1 MRLAYYGAAS
11 TVIATGVVLS
21 AFNQRANFYS
31 ACVYLAQSNACLMVL
46 TNILIFFSIVFGHA
60 LQLIFYGPL
69 RAMEVEQIYE
79 KAWYAV
85 TETCLA
91 ATIFRDD
98 FDIRF
103 IVMFGVLLF
112 IKCFSWIGGGRVEFM
127 EQQPPERP
135 VLFHIRLASSLV
147 LLTATCLGMVWHSI
161 TAVLERGKPNMMVM
175 FAFEFAILL
184 ITSLGILSRYTI
196 SLVEKYILYRE
207 AKKRRAARAAERAER
222 LRAMEATGSE
232 EQEEEE
238 EEDEELDVGGWE
250 EKGTWV
256 FYSELCTD
264 FLKLLTYLSFFS
276 IVLTWYGLPLHIIRD
291 VYLTLRSFITRI
303 RDFIRYRRA
312 TAHMN
317 SRYPDATAD
326 EVGQEGVCIICREE
340 MRPWTEGPN
349 GGAAGAAPRAAGT
362 QDQRHRPK
370 KLPCGHVLH
379 FACLRSW
386 LERQQRCPTCRRP
399 VLDDNSNVI
408 NIGRAGG
415 APAMPQGLQFGNLQF
430 GGAMGDFM
438 DQMNEMNQRRAAAQA
453 PAPPAVQPP
462 AQGAANTPPPQ
473 QQQPQTP
480 QPQQPSAT
488 EALTRD
494 LQDTQLAVQTQE
506 ELLLRRMRERQF
518 GAGAGAGPSGA
529 NGANAVPTP
538 TQPATTT
545 AATYQQQAGLPQGLV
560 LPPGW
565 SVIPLTVL
573 VMPPIPET
581 PAAGP
586 SGPSGPSGTS
596 GTEPTASVSATPT
609 TPVPD
614 TAVTSGSTTAPSA
627 TSAPE
632 TSETVSMH
640 QQGPGATASS
650 ESVIP
655 TPTSSLTS
663 EPTASKCQSVN
674 NSHRNPNARL
684 MEEAALRRFAST
696 STSATA
702 STSVQEAPETSAH
715 SVPATDVQE
724 PHTAGPIIQTAP
736 RNAEPI
742 PTLTNPSLLA
752 QQAAASLQATAAN
765 SPFSVP
771 TPDSF
776 APTGERLNLFGERSL
791 FNLSAQEGVM
801 RSLEGEVRQREDEWR
816 AKRGAVEGLL
826 GGGSSSVTDVTG
838 ATGAGRSET
847 QAEAQT
853 QEQQEEKEKKED
865 TEETKQ
871 YSKEEKGKGK
881 EIDRGE

>member
-46 TNILIFFSIVFGHA
+46 TNILIFFSIVFGHV
-60 LQLIFYGPL
+60 LQLMFYGPL

-135 VLFHIRLASSLV
+135 VLFHIRLASSLL

-207 AKKRRAARAAERAER
+207 ATKRREARVAERAER
-222 LRAMEATGSE
+222 LRAMQAAGGE

-238 EEDEELDVGGWE
+238 EEEDDELDVGGWE

-349 GGAAGAAPRAAGT
+349 GGAAGATPRAAGT

-399 VLDDNSNVI
+399 VLDENSNVI

-415 APAMPQGLQFGNLQF
+415 APVMPQGLQFGNLQF

-438 DQMNEMNQRRAAAQA
+438 NQMNEMNQRGAAAQA
-453 PAPPAVQPP
+453 PAPAPAQPP
-462 AQGAANTPPPQ
+462 AQA
-473 QQQPQTP
+473 
-480 QPQQPSAT
+480 
-488 EALTRD
+488 
-494 LQDTQLAVQTQE
+494 
-506 ELLLRRMRERQF
+506 
-518 GAGAGAGPSGA
+518 GA
-529 NGANAVPTP
+529 NGANALPTQTPTP
-538 TQPATTT
+538 TATTT
-545 AATYQQQAGLPQGLV
+545 HQQQAGLPQGMV

-573 VMPPIPET
+573 VMPPVPGA
-581 PAAGP
+581 PVP
-586 SGPSGPSGTS
+586 GPSGTS

-609 TPVPD
+609 TPAPD
-614 TAVTSGSTTAPSA
+614 AASGSTISTPAAPSA

-632 TSETVSMH
+632 NSEAVNIM
-640 QQGPGATASS
+640 QQGPGAATT
-650 ESVIP
+650 ESV
-655 TPTSSLTS
+655 TPASISSLRS
-663 EPTASKCQSVN
+663 ETTASKSQSAN
-674 NSHRNPNARL
+674 NIHRNLSARL
-684 MEEAALRRFAST
+684 MEEAALHRFASP
-696 STSATA
+696 SSAGAA
-702 STSVQEAPETSAH
+702 STAVEEASEVSQVSAPTAPA
-715 SVPATDVQE
+715 VPAASAAAEQQSPPTAPAPAE
-724 PHTAGPIIQTAP
+724 PHTAGPIVPEAP
-736 RNAEPI
+736 LNAEPI

-752 QQAAASLQATAAN
+752 QQAAASLQVTASN
-765 SPFSVP
+765 SPFAIP

-791 FNLSAQEGVM
+791 FDLSAQEGVM
-801 RSLEGEVRQREDEWR
+801 RSLEDEVRQREEEWR
-816 AKRGAVEGLL
+816 GKRGAVEGLL
-826 GGGSSSVTDVTG
+826 GGASG
-838 ATGAGRSET
+838 SET
-847 QAEAQT
+847 TVTEVREVGSRAKSQEDREDGEARQH
-853 QEQQEEKEKKED
+853 
-865 TEETKQ
+865 
-871 YSKEEKGKGK
+871 SREEKGKGV
-881 EIDRGE
+881 DRGE